1 MNGEPKSAQVCLNES
16 VKLWPEARKGMT
28 EEEVADCEKVNNAT
42 SRKVEMERKN
52 LTTIGNINDY
62 AFLKG
67 SAPKVETAADPA
79 QKPVVKAE
87 INPKYD
93 WYQNQSHVFITFKVV
108 GDKELA
114 KKTKV
119 SYAKDSVTLE
129 APDQS
134 IVVPLAH
141 EINVEGCMSFP
152 FTQKLE
158 VKLEKVE

>member
-1 MNGEPKSAQVCLNES
+1 MRK
-16 VKLWPEARKGMT
+16 VKL
-28 EEEVADCEKVNNAT
+28 
-42 SRKVEMERKN
+42 EREN
-52 LTTIGNINDY
+52 TTVIGNINDY

-67 SAPKVETAADPA
+67 SAPKVEVAAAPA
-79 QKPVVKAE
+79 QRPTAKAE
-87 INPKYD
+87 IHPKYD
-93 WYQNQSHVFITFKVV
+93 WYQNQTHVFITFKVI

-119 SYAKDSVTLE
+119 TFAKDSVTLD

-141 EINVEGCMSFP
+141 EVNPDACMSFP

-158 VKLEKVE
+158 IKLEKTE